1 MANGRSSLGSCARY
15 WCMINSRDKGKRFE
29 LKIAKVW
36 MRLFGG
42 HVERTGYVS
51 KKLDDMGV
59 DLTNTDPFYIQC
71 KAVESSI
78 NYHQVLERMPSDTNI
93 NVIIHKRNHQPPVAA
108 LYLEDF
114 LELLTAMKREGI
126 L

>member
-1 MANGRSSLGSCARY
+1 MADGRALMGSAYRY
-15 WCMINSRDKGKRFE
+15 WYMINSRDKGKRFE

-42 HVERTGYVS
+42 EVERTSYAS

-59 DLTNTDPFYIQC
+59 DLTNTDPFNIQC
-71 KAVESSI
+71 KAVESSM
-78 NYHQVLERMPSDTNI
+78 NYHQILERMPHKDNI
-93 NVIIHKRNHQPPVAA
+93 NLVIHKRNHQPPVAA
-108 LYLEDF
+108 MYLEDL

>member
-1 MANGRSSLGSCARY
+1 
-15 WCMINSRDKGKRFE
+15 MINSRDKGKRFE

-42 HVERTGYVS
+42 EVERTSYAS

-59 DLTNTDPFYIQC
+59 DLTNTDPFNIQC
-71 KAVESSI
+71 KAVESSM
-78 NYHQVLERMPSDTNI
+78 NYHQILERMPHGRNI
-93 NVIIHKRNHQPPVAA
+93 NLIVHKRNHQPPVAA

>member
-1 MANGRSSLGSCARY
+1 
-15 WCMINSRDKGKRFE
+15 MINARDKGKRFE

-36 MRLFGG
+36 MKLFGG
-42 HVERTGYVS
+42 NVERTSYAS

-59 DLTNTDPFYIQC
+59 DLTDTDPFNIQC

-78 NYHQVLERMPSDTNI
+78 NYHAILERMPISPNI
-93 NVIIHKRNHQPPVAA
+93 NLGVHKRNHQPPVAA

-114 LELLTAMKREGI
+114 LDLLQSMKSEGI

>member
-1 MANGRSSLGSCARY
+1 
-15 WCMINSRDKGKRFE
+15 MINARDKGKRFE

-42 HVERTGYVS
+42 NVERTSYAS
-51 KKLDDMGV
+51 KKMDDMGV

-78 NYHQVLERMPSDTNI
+78 NYHAILERMPHDTNI
-93 NVIIHKRNHQPPVAA
+93 NLIVHKRNHQPPVAA

-114 LELLTAMKREGI
+114 LELVQSMKREGI
-126 L
+126 I

>member
-1 MANGRSSLGSCARY
+1 
-15 WCMINSRDKGKRFE
+15 MINSRDKGKRFE

-42 HVERTGYVS
+42 EVERTSYAS

-59 DLTNTDPFYIQC
+59 DLTNTDPFNIQC
-71 KAVESSI
+71 KAVESSM
-78 NYHQVLERMPSDTNI
+78 NYHQILERMPHEHNI
-93 NVIIHKRNHQPPVAA
+93 NLVIHKRNHQPPVVA

>member
-1 MANGRSSLGSCARY
+1 MADGRALMGSAYRY
-15 WCMINSRDKGKRFE
+15 WYMINSRDKGKRFE

-42 HVERTGYVS
+42 DVERTSYAS

-59 DLTNTDPFYIQC
+59 DLTNTDPFNIQC
-71 KAVESSI
+71 KAVESSM
-78 NYHQVLERMPSDTNI
+78 NYHQILERMPHKDNI
-93 NVIIHKRNHQPPVAA
+93 NLVIHKRNHQPPVAA
-108 LYLEDF
+108 MYLEDL